1 MVSGGT
7 YGTEDIVHGA
17 GYGRAILI
25 LLLTPLLWS
34 LPTAFMIGELSSA
47 LPYEGGYYAWVRRAM
62 GNFWGFQEAWLSLV
76 ASIFDMAIYP
86 TLFVAYLTRMFPWF
100 QQENRGWWVAL
111 AVVIACAVLNI
122 AGVKVVSLTSLWL
135 FFALSA
141 PFVAIVVLAPFKL
154 GALANAVTKPTTSTV
169 DILGGLLICMWNYM
183 GWDNASTIATE
194 VEKPQRTYPRA
205 MLVAVAIVA
214 LSYVLPFAA
223 MWMTGLKPTA
233 WETGSW
239 ADIAGLLGGPLLR
252 IGVVLGGV
260 ISAFGMFNALVMSYS
275 RLPLAMAQDG
285 MLPGIFA
292 KLHKK
297 SRAPWVAIV
306 ALAMGWAMC
315 LGLGFARLV
324 TLDIL
329 LYGFSLLL
337 EFMALA
343 VLRFREPELAR
354 PFRVPGG
361 LFGAIAIGIPPM
373 LLLGFSII
381 RSEHEQVW
389 NMSSFEFGMILI
401 AAGFVAYAVN
411 HLLKPQGWAPVRS
424 RREARSQP
432 LSRRKLKKKR
442 TGLPVLFILLCD
454 AELRRRF
461 CRVAQALH
469 LVVSALDT
477 GGLAPN
483 DLSDVFRQIGRQC
496 LVVGLFGVVFACF
509 HRLKNRFVAG
519 TKAHLGINPGAMHGR
534 RGRSGDFLIRFAQA
548 DQLCFE
554 LAGKARALQALLVEK
569 RLQVRPLHVGSRVLI
584 PLLPIFAGFNQVF
597 DHANRILFVHYYLR
611 RLDAGEQ
618 VGFGSNLLAKPARN

>member
-1 MVSGGT
+1 VRLTLWPLVAATFFMVSGGT

-86 TLFVAYLTRMFPWF
+86 TLFVAYLTRMFPYF
-100 QQENRGWWVAL
+100 QQGNRGWWVAL
-111 AVVIACAVLNI
+111 AVVIACTVLNI

-135 FFALSA
+135 FFALTA
-141 PFVAIVVLAPFKL
+141 PFVAIVVLAPFKI
-154 GALANAVTKPTTSTV
+154 GALANAVTKPTNSTV

-223 MWMTGLKPTA
+223 MWMTGLTPNA

-285 MLPGIFA
+285 MLPGIFG
-292 KLHKK
+292 KLQKK
-297 SRAPWVAIV
+297 SRAPWVAII
-306 ALAMGWAMC
+306 ALAIGWAMC

-337 EFMALA
+337 EFVALA
-343 VLRFREPELAR
+343 VLRLREPDLPR

-389 NMSSFEFGMILI
+389 NMSSFAFGMILI

-411 HLLKPQGWAPVRS
+411 HLLKPHGWTTTTEKP
-424 RREARSQP
+424 QP
-432 LSRRKLKKKR
+432 
-442 TGLPVLFILLCD
+442 
-454 AELRRRF
+454 A
-461 CRVAQALH
+461 A
-469 LVVSALDT
+469 
-477 GGLAPN
+477 
-483 DLSDVFRQIGRQC
+483 
-496 LVVGLFGVVFACF
+496 
-509 HRLKNRFVAG
+509 
-519 TKAHLGINPGAMHGR
+519 
-534 RGRSGDFLIRFAQA
+534 
-548 DQLCFE
+548 
-554 LAGKARALQALLVEK
+554 
-569 RLQVRPLHVGSRVLI
+569 
-584 PLLPIFAGFNQVF
+584 
-597 DHANRILFVHYYLR
+597 
-611 RLDAGEQ
+611 
-618 VGFGSNLLAKPARN
+618 

>member
-1 MVSGGT
+1 LATASTPRQQIENPQPLAALPNRNPIAPKKFVRLTLWPLVAATFFMVSGGT

-17 GYGRAILI
+17 GYGRGILI
-25 LLLTPLLWS
+25 LLLIPLLWS

-100 QQENRGWWVAL
+100 SVNNRGWWVAL
-111 AVVIACAVLNI
+111 AVVIACAALNI

-141 PFVAIVVLAPFKL
+141 PFVVVVLLAPFKM

-169 DILGGLLICMWNYM
+169 DILGGLLICMWNYT

-205 MLVAVAIVA
+205 MLVAVCIVA
-214 LSYVLPFAA
+214 LTYVLPFVA
-223 MWMTGLKPTA
+223 MWMTGLTSTA

-239 ADIAGLLGGPLLR
+239 VDIAGLLGGPLLR

-285 MLPGIFA
+285 MLPGIFG
-292 KLHKK
+292 KLHSK

-306 ALAMGWAMC
+306 ALAIGWAMC

-324 TLDIL
+324 TIDIL
-329 LYGFSLLL
+329 LYGTSLVL
-337 EFMALA
+337 EFVALA
-343 VLRFREPELAR
+343 VLRFREPDLPR

-361 LFGAIAIGIPPM
+361 LFGAIAIGIPPA
-373 LLLGFSII
+373 LLLGFAVT
-381 RSEHEQVW
+381 RSEHEYIW
-389 NMSSFEFGMILI
+389 GMSSFAFGMILI

-411 HLLKPQGWAPVRS
+411 HLLKPHGWAP
-424 RREARSQP
+424 
-432 LSRRKLKKKR
+432 
-442 TGLPVLFILLCD
+442 T
-454 AELRRRF
+454 
-461 CRVAQALH
+461 
-469 LVVSALDT
+469 
-477 GGLAPN
+477 
-483 DLSDVFRQIGRQC
+483 
-496 LVVGLFGVVFACF
+496 
-509 HRLKNRFVAG
+509 
-519 TKAHLGINPGAMHGR
+519 
-534 RGRSGDFLIRFAQA
+534 
-548 DQLCFE
+548 
-554 LAGKARALQALLVEK
+554 
-569 RLQVRPLHVGSRVLI
+569 
-584 PLLPIFAGFNQVF
+584 
-597 DHANRILFVHYYLR
+597 
-611 RLDAGEQ
+611 EQ
-618 VGFGSNLLAKPARN
+618 KPEPAA

>member
-1 MVSGGT
+1 LATASAPRHQTENLPPLAAIPNRNLIAKNSIAPKKFVRLTLWPLVAATFFMVSGGT

-100 QQENRGWWVAL
+100 QVNNRGWWVAL
-111 AVVIACAVLNI
+111 AVVIACAALNI

-141 PFVAIVVLAPFKL
+141 PFVAVVLIAPFKI
-154 GALANAVTKPTTSTV
+154 GALANAVTRPTTSSV

-205 MLVAVAIVA
+205 MLVAVCIVA

-223 MWMTGLKPTA
+223 LWMTGLKATA

-285 MLPGIFA
+285 MLPGIFG
-292 KLHKK
+292 KLQKK
-297 SRAPWVAIV
+297 SRAPWVAII
-306 ALAMGWAMC
+306 ALAIGWAMC

-324 TLDIL
+324 TIDIL
-329 LYGFSLLL
+329 LYGFSLSL
-337 EFMALA
+337 EFVALI
-343 VLRFREPELAR
+343 VLRFREPNLAR

-361 LFGAIAIGIPPM
+361 WFGAIAIGIPPM
-373 LLLGFSII
+373 LLLGFAVLRADHESILG
-381 RSEHEQVW
+381 
-389 NMSSFEFGMILI
+389 MSSFAFGMILI
-401 AAGFVAYAVN
+401 GAGVVAYAVN
-411 HLLKPQGWAPVRS
+411 HLLKPHGWAPS
-424 RREARSQP
+424 
-432 LSRRKLKKKR
+432 
-442 TGLPVLFILLCD
+442 
-454 AELRRRF
+454 
-461 CRVAQALH
+461 
-469 LVVSALDT
+469 
-477 GGLAPN
+477 
-483 DLSDVFRQIGRQC
+483 
-496 LVVGLFGVVFACF
+496 
-509 HRLKNRFVAG
+509 
-519 TKAHLGINPGAMHGR
+519 
-534 RGRSGDFLIRFAQA
+534 
-548 DQLCFE
+548 
-554 LAGKARALQALLVEK
+554 
-569 RLQVRPLHVGSRVLI
+569 
-584 PLLPIFAGFNQVF
+584 
-597 DHANRILFVHYYLR
+597 
-611 RLDAGEQ
+611 EQ
-618 VGFGSNLLAKPARN
+618 KPEPAA

>member
-1 MVSGGT
+1 LVAATFFMVSGGT

-76 ASIFDMAIYP
+76 ASVFDMAIYP
-86 TLFVAYLTRMFPWF
+86 TLFVAYLTRMFPYF
-100 QQENRGWWVAL
+100 QQGNRGWWVAL
-111 AVVIACAVLNI
+111 AVVIACAILNI

-135 FFALSA
+135 FFALTA
-141 PFVAIVVLAPFKL
+141 PFVAIVLIAPFKI
-154 GALANAVTKPTTSTV
+154 GALANAVTRPTNSSV

-194 VEKPQRTYPRA
+194 VERPQRTYPRA
-205 MLVAVAIVA
+205 MLVAVVIVA

-223 MWMTGLKPTA
+223 MWMTGLTPTA

-285 MLPGIFA
+285 MLPGIFG
-292 KLHKK
+292 KLQKK
-297 SRAPWVAIV
+297 SRAPWVAII
-306 ALAMGWAMC
+306 ALAIGWAMC

-337 EFMALA
+337 EFMALV

-389 NMSSFEFGMILI
+389 NMSSFAFGMILI

-411 HLLKPQGWAPVRS
+411 HLLKPHGWAASAEKP
-424 RREARSQP
+424 QP
-432 LSRRKLKKKR
+432 
-442 TGLPVLFILLCD
+442 
-454 AELRRRF
+454 A
-461 CRVAQALH
+461 A
-469 LVVSALDT
+469 
-477 GGLAPN
+477 
-483 DLSDVFRQIGRQC
+483 
-496 LVVGLFGVVFACF
+496 
-509 HRLKNRFVAG
+509 
-519 TKAHLGINPGAMHGR
+519 
-534 RGRSGDFLIRFAQA
+534 
-548 DQLCFE
+548 
-554 LAGKARALQALLVEK
+554 
-569 RLQVRPLHVGSRVLI
+569 
-584 PLLPIFAGFNQVF
+584 
-597 DHANRILFVHYYLR
+597 
-611 RLDAGEQ
+611 
-618 VGFGSNLLAKPARN
+618 